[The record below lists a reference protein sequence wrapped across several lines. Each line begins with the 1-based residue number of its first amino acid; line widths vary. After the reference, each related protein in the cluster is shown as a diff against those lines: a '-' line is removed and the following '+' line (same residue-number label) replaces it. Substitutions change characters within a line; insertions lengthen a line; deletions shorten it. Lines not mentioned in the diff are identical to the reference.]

1 MSICARDRHVLRE
14 AAERVAEI
22 AALPI
27 QEERRQMWYRH
38 NRLERVRPMVLV
50 FAEGAWRELLPED
63 KLECEDPLLRGWEGH
78 LKRLIYRHEH
88 HHDDFVIEPH
98 VNISRVIGD
107 TGWGLEVR
115 HRPSSEATGAWG
127 FDPMIVDPED
137 LKKLH
142 FPEVIYDEAASQRY
156 FDLAQ
161 DIFGDLLHVRQKG
174 NTRADVHLMNLF
186 CQLRGLEQ
194 VMTDMLDRPE
204 WLHEAMSFLEEG
216 VRRRN
221 QQLEEGGL
229 LDLNNEDDY
238 VCSGG
243 VGYSTE
249 LPAEDYDGGHV
260 RMKDM
265 WGFAE
270 AQEMA
275 QVSPEMHY
283 AFILQYEKRLL
294 GPFGLNTYGCCD
306 DLTDKLEW
314 VFEIPNLRRISISP
328 WADVE
333 RCAGKLNSD
342 YIFSWK
348 PHPSMLVGDFS
359 PERVR
364 AYLQHTVEVTQG
376 CVLEMILKDTHTCE
390 HHPERFTMWT
400 DIAQEV
406 AAQAA

>member
-1 MSICARDRHVLRE
+1 MSVNTQDRRVLRE
-14 AAERVAEI
+14 AAKRVAEI
-22 AALPI
+22 ATLPI

-38 NRLERVRPMVLV
+38 NRLERVRPMILV
-50 FAEGAWRELLPED
+50 FAEGAWRELLPQEEM
-63 KLECEDPLLRGWEGH
+63 LCEDPTLRGWEWH
-78 LKRLIYRHEH
+78 LKHLIYRHEH

-98 VNISRVIGD
+98 FNVPRVIRD
-107 TGWGLEVR
+107 TGWGVEVR

-127 FDPMIVDPED
+127 FDPVIVEPED
-137 LKKLH
+137 LEKLC
-142 FPEVIYDEAASQRY
+142 FPEVIYDEAASQRL
-156 FDLAQ
+156 FEWAQ
-161 DIFGDLLHVRQKG
+161 DILGDLLHVRQKG
-174 NTRADVHLMNLF
+174 DARASFHLMNFF

-194 VMTDMLDRPE
+194 VMMDMLDRPE

-216 VRRRN
+216 FRGRN
-221 QQLEEGGL
+221 RQLEEMGL

-249 LPAEDYDGGHV
+249 LPAKDYDGRHV

-283 AFILQYEKRLL
+283 EFILQYEKRLL
-294 GPFGLNTYGCCD
+294 EPFGLNTYGCCE
-306 DLTDKLEW
+306 DLTDKLEF
-314 VFEIPNLRRISISP
+314 VFQIPNLRRISISP
-328 WADVE
+328 WADVA
-333 RCAGKLNSD
+333 RCAEKLKGD

-359 PERVR
+359 PQRIR
-364 AYLQHTVEVTQG
+364 AYLQHTMEVTQG
-376 CVLEMILKDTHTCE
+376 CVIEMILKDTHTCE
-390 HHPERFTMWT
+390 HRPERFTIWT

-406 AAQAA
+406 AAQA